1 MAILPTGWSDTTQY
15 TTPPAQQ
22 ALEAI
27 LSADIGAEL
36 DSVELDGRVHRF
48 KVRGDKA
55 RQKSGWY
62 KFYGDRLPAGAFG
75 SWRGDIC
82 IKWHARGEQL
92 LTDADRE
99 EIEATQAR
107 ILYEREQEAKRQHE
121 AAAQS
126 AAHIWQTTADAA
138 ADHPYLTRKGVKSH
152 GLHQTADGRLV
163 MPIYVGDRLTSL
175 QYIDGDGGKCF
186 HAGGEVAAGY
196 YMIPATQRESRT
208 LYICEGYATG
218 ASIAEA
224 TGAAVVVALNAGN
237 LLKVAPWIRTQLPD
251 GDLVIVAD
259 NDANGV
265 GQKKAHEAAALSGAR
280 VIVPPEE
287 GDATDY
293 AQRGRDLAALLT
305 QRRPWL
311 IKGRDFYKKPDPIK
325 WLIKGW
331 VQANAMMMCFGESGA
346 GKTFFVLDLA
356 LTIASGMTDWHGH
369 RGKPGPV
376 GYLAGEGHYGLKAR
390 IAAWVHERGRVVD
403 DIYVSESACD
413 LNTDEGYNKG
423 VREINDYEARPVL
436 IVVDTLNRFLLGDE
450 NKADDARSLID
461 ACGKLMQ
468 QYRCSVLIVHHTGV
482 SPDAR
487 TRARGSSAFKGA
499 MDVELLVEA
508 VAGGAIK
515 VTQTKSK
522 DAEVPKPLCFDKVQV
537 TVPGWYDDDGD
548 PVTSVVLVPAVAVKA
563 EGETKRG
570 KAAQRGMDAYEQAA
584 RTKGHLVGDMFGG
597 VDLEDWRD
605 AFEALGEAG
614 ETADSMR
621 GLFSRAKRQ
630 LLDSGELVAKNMRF
644 YPGGDLAELRE
655 RWYINDLQKVN
666 KG

>member
-1 MAILPTGWSDTTQY
+1 M
-15 TTPPAQQ
+15 
-22 ALEAI
+22 
-27 LSADIGAEL
+27 
-36 DSVELDGRVHRF
+36 ELDGHVHRF

-62 KFYGDRLPAGAFG
+62 KFYSDRLPAGAFG

-138 ADHPYLTRKGVKSH
+138 ANHPYLTRKGVKSH

-196 YMIPATQRESRT
+196 YMIPAAQRESRT

-218 ASIAEA
+218 ASVAEA

-237 LLKVAPWIRTQLPD
+237 LLKVAPWVRQQLPD

-265 GQKKAHEAAALSGAR
+265 GQEKAHEAAALSGAR

-287 GDATDY
+287 GDANDY

-346 GKTFFVLDLA
+346 GKTFFVLDMA

-369 RGKPGPV
+369 RVKPGPV
-376 GYLAGEGHYGLKAR
+376 VYLAGEGHYGLKAR
-390 IAAWVHERGRVVD
+390 IAAWVHERGRDVD

-413 LNTDEGYNKG
+413 LNTDEGYSKV
-423 VREINDYEARPVL
+423 VREINDYKAQPVL

-522 DAEVPKPLCFDKVQV
+522 DAEAPPPLCFDKVQT

-548 PVTSVVLVPAVAVKA
+548 PVTSVVLEPAEAVKA
-563 EGETKRG
+563 EGKAKRG
-570 KAAQRGMDAYEQAA
+570 KAAQRGIDAYEQAA

-597 VDLEDWRD
+597 VDPEDWRD
-605 AFEALGEAG
+605 AFEALGPED
-614 ETADSMR
+614 ETRDAKRS
-621 GLFSRAKRQ
+621 LFSRAKKQ
-630 LLDSGELVAKNMRF
+630 LLESGEIVAKNMRL

>member
-1 MAILPTGWSDTTQY
+1 M
-15 TTPPAQQ
+15 
-22 ALEAI
+22 
-27 LSADIGAEL
+27 
-36 DSVELDGRVHRF
+36 ELDGRVHRF
-48 KVRGDKA
+48 RVRGDKA
-55 RQKSGWY
+55 RQRSGWY
-62 KFYGDRLPAGAFG
+62 KLFGDRLPAGAFG

-82 IKWHARGEQL
+82 IKWHASGTQL

-99 EIEATQAR
+99 EIEAIQAR
-107 ILYEREQEAKRQHE
+107 VLYEREQEAKRQHA

-138 ADHPYLTRKGVKSH
+138 VDHPYLTRKGVKPH

-175 QYIDGDGGKCF
+175 QYIDGDGSKCF

-196 YMIPATQRESRT
+196 YMIPAAQRESRT

-224 TGAAVVVALNAGN
+224 TGAAVAVALNAGN

-259 NDANGV
+259 NDASGV
-265 GQKKAHEAAALSGAR
+265 GQEKAHEAAALSGAR

-287 GDATDY
+287 GDANDY

-331 VQANAMMMCFGESGA
+331 VQSNALMMCFGESGA

-369 RGKPGPV
+369 RVKPGPV
-376 GYLAGEGHYGLKAR
+376 VYLAGEGHYGLKAR
-390 IAAWVHERGRVVD
+390 IAAWVHERGRDVD

-413 LNTDEGYNKG
+413 LNTAEGYSRV

-522 DAEVPKPLCFDKVQV
+522 DAESPTPLCFDKIQT

-548 PVTSVVLVPAVAVKA
+548 PVTSVVLEPADL
-563 EGETKRG
+563 GERTEPKKRG
-570 KAAQRGMDAYEQAA
+570 KTAQRGMDAYEQAA
-584 RTKGHLVGDMFGG
+584 RTKGHINADGSFGG
-597 VDLEDWRD
+597 VDLDDWRE
-605 AFEALGEAG
+605 AFRVLGDED
-614 ETADSMR
+614 ETADAVRS
-621 GLFSRAKRQ
+621 LFSRAKKQ
-630 LLDSGELVAKNMRF
+630 LIESGEIRAQNLRF
-644 YPGGDLAELRE
+644 YLDGDLAEMRQKLLVTDLRG
-655 RWYINDLQKVN
+655 RN
-666 KG
+666 K

>member
-1 MAILPTGWSDTTQY
+1 M
-15 TTPPAQQ
+15 
-22 ALEAI
+22 
-27 LSADIGAEL
+27 
-36 DSVELDGRVHRF
+36 ELDGRIHRF

-62 KFYGDRLPAGAFG
+62 KLFGDRLPAGAFG
-75 SWRGDIC
+75 SWRGDVC

-99 EIEATQAR
+99 EIEAIQAR
-107 ILYEREQEAKRQHE
+107 VLYEREQEAKRQHA

-175 QYIDGDGGKCF
+175 QYIDGDGSKCF

-196 YMIPATQRESRT
+196 YMIPAAQRESRT

-237 LLKVAPWIRTQLPD
+237 LLKVAPWVRQQLPD

-265 GQKKAHEAAALSGAR
+265 GQEKAHEAAALSGAR

-287 GDATDY
+287 GDANDY

-305 QRRPWL
+305 QRQPWL

-331 VQANAMMMCFGESGA
+331 VQANALMMCFGESGA

-369 RGKPGPV
+369 RVKPGPV
-376 GYLAGEGHYGLKAR
+376 VYLAGEGHYGLKAR
-390 IAAWVHERGRVVD
+390 IAAWVHERGRDVD

-413 LNTDEGYNKG
+413 LNTDEGYSKV

-450 NKADDARSLID
+450 NKADDARSMID
-461 ACGKLMQ
+461 RCGRLMQ
-468 QYRCSVLIVHHTGV
+468 EFGCSVLIVHHTGV

-522 DAEVPKPLCFDKVQV
+522 DAEVPPPLCFDKVQT

-548 PVTSVVLVPAVAVKA
+548 PVTSVVLEPAEAVKA

-605 AFEALGEAG
+605 AFEALGPED
-614 ETADSMR
+614 ETCDAKRS
-621 GLFSRAKRQ
+621 LFSRAKKQ
-630 LLDSGELVAKNMRF
+630 LLESGEIVAKNMRF
-644 YPGGDLAELRE
+644 YPGGNLAELRE

>member
-1 MAILPTGWSDTTQY
+1 
-15 TTPPAQQ
+15 
-22 ALEAI
+22 
-27 LSADIGAEL
+27 
-36 DSVELDGRVHRF
+36 VELDGRVHRF
-48 KVRGDKA
+48 RVRGDKA

-62 KFYGDRLPAGAFG
+62 KIFGDRLPAGAFG
-75 SWRGDIC
+75 NWRGDVC
-82 IKWHARGEQL
+82 IKWHARGTQL

-99 EIEATQAR
+99 EIEAIQAR
-107 ILYEREQEAKRQHE
+107 VLYEREQEAKRQHA

-138 ADHPYLTRKGVKSH
+138 ADHPYLTRKGVKPH
-152 GLHQTADGRLV
+152 GLHQTNDGRLV

-224 TGAAVVVALNAGN
+224 TGAAVAVALNAGN

-265 GQKKAHEAAALSGAR
+265 GQEKAHEAAALSGAR

-287 GDATDY
+287 GDANDY

-331 VQANAMMMCFGESGA
+331 VQSNALMMCFGESGA

-369 RGKPGPV
+369 RVKPGPV
-376 GYLAGEGHYGLKAR
+376 VYLAGEGHYGLKAR
-390 IAAWVHERGRVVD
+390 IAAWVHERGRDVD

-413 LNTDEGYNKG
+413 LNTDEGYSKV

-450 NKADDARSLID
+450 NKADDARSMID
-461 ACGKLMQ
+461 RCGRLMQ
-468 QYRCSVLIVHHTGV
+468 EFGCSVLIVHHTGV

-522 DAEVPKPLCFDKVQV
+522 DAEVPPPLCFDKVQT

-548 PVTSVVLVPAVAVKA
+548 PVTSVVLEPAEAVKA

-605 AFEALGEAG
+605 AFEALGPED
-614 ETADSMR
+614 ETRDAKRS
-621 GLFSRAKRQ
+621 LFSRAKKQ
-630 LLDSGELVAKNMRF
+630 LLESREIVAKNMRF
-644 YPGGDLAELRE
+644 YPGGNLAELRE

>member
-1 MAILPTGWSDTTQY
+1 M
-15 TTPPAQQ
+15 
-22 ALEAI
+22 
-27 LSADIGAEL
+27 
-36 DSVELDGRVHRF
+36 ELDGRVHRF

-62 KFYGDRLPAGAFG
+62 KLFGDRLPAGAFG
-75 SWRGDIC
+75 SWRGDVC
-82 IKWHARGEQL
+82 IKWHARGTQL

-99 EIEATQAR
+99 EIEAIQAR
-107 ILYEREQEAKRQHE
+107 VLYEREQEAKRQHA

-126 AAHIWQTTADAA
+126 AAHIWQTTSEAA
-138 ADHPYLTRKGVKSH
+138 AAHPYLTRKGVKPH

-196 YMIPATQRESRT
+196 YMIPAAQSESRT

-265 GQKKAHEAAALSGAR
+265 GQEKAHEAAALSGAR

-287 GDATDY
+287 GDANDY

-311 IKGRDFYKKPDPIK
+311 IRGKDFYSKPQPLK
-325 WLIKGW
+325 WLIKNW
-331 VQANAMMMCFGESGA
+331 LQADALMMSFGASGT
-346 GKTFFVLDLA
+346 GKTFFVLDMA
-356 LTIASGMTDWHGH
+356 LTIAARLPSWHGH
-369 RGKPGPV
+369 RVKGGPV
-376 GYLAGEGHYGLKAR
+376 VYLAGEGHYGLKAR
-390 IAAWVHERGRVVD
+390 VAAWVHEHGTEVD
-403 DIYVSESACD
+403 DIFVSTSACD
-413 LNTDEGYNKG
+413 LNTDEGYSKV
-423 VREINDYEARPVL
+423 VREVRNYDTQPVL

-450 NKADDARSLID
+450 NKADDARSMID
-461 ACGKLMQ
+461 RCGRLMQ
-468 QYRCSVLIVHHTGV
+468 EFGCSVLIVHHTGV
-482 SPDAR
+482 NSDNKD
-487 TRARGSSAFKGA
+487 RARGSSAWRGA
-499 MDVELLVEA
+499 MDIEIKVETS
-508 VAGGAIK
+508 AGGQLL

-548 PVTSVVLVPAVAVKA
+548 PVTSVVLEAAEEIKA

-584 RTKGHLVGDMFGG
+584 RTKGHFVGDDFAG
-597 VDLEDWRD
+597 VDLDDWREVFEELGPEDETRD
-605 AFEALGEAG
+605 AKR
-614 ETADSMR
+614 S
-621 GLFSRAKRQ
+621 LFSRAKKQ
-630 LLDSGELVAKNMRF
+630 LLESGEIVAKNMRF
-644 YPGGDLAELRE
+644 YPGGDLVELRE

>member
-1 MAILPTGWSDTTQY
+1 M
-15 TTPPAQQ
+15 
-22 ALEAI
+22 
-27 LSADIGAEL
+27 
-36 DSVELDGRVHRF
+36 ELDGRVHRF

-62 KFYGDRLPAGAFG
+62 KLFGDRLPAGAFG

-82 IKWHARGEQL
+82 IKWHANGTQL

-99 EIEATQAR
+99 EIEAIQAR
-107 ILYEREQEAKRQHE
+107 VLYEREQEAKRQHA

-126 AAHIWQTTADAA
+126 AAHIWQTTTDAA
-138 ADHPYLTRKGVKSH
+138 ADHPYLMRKGVKPH

-175 QYIDGDGGKCF
+175 QYIDGDGSKCF

-196 YMIPATQRESRT
+196 YMIPAAQRESRT

-259 NDANGV
+259 NDASGV
-265 GQKKAHEAAALSGAR
+265 GQAKAHEAAALSGAR

-287 GDATDY
+287 GDANDY

-311 IKGRDFYKKPDPIK
+311 IKGRDFYKTPDPIK

-369 RGKPGPV
+369 RVKPGPV
-376 GYLAGEGHYGLKAR
+376 VYLAGEGHYGLKAR
-390 IAAWVHERGRVVD
+390 IAAWVHERGRDVD

-413 LNTDEGYNKG
+413 LNTAEGYSRV

-522 DAEVPKPLCFDKVQV
+522 DTEAPPPLCFDKMQT

-548 PVTSVVLVPAVAVKA
+548 PVTSVVLEPADL
-563 EGETKRG
+563 GEKTEPKKRS

-584 RTKGHLVGDMFGG
+584 RTKGHINADGSFGG
-597 VDLEDWRD
+597 VDLDDWRE
-605 AFEALGEAG
+605 AFRDLGDED
-614 ETADSMR
+614 ETADAVRS
-621 GLFSRAKRQ
+621 LFSRAKKQ
-630 LLDSGELVAKNMRF
+630 LIESGEIRAQNLRF
-644 YPGGDLAELRE
+644 YLDGDLAEMRQKLLITDLRG
-655 RWYINDLQKVN
+655 RN
-666 KG
+666 KQ

>member
-1 MAILPTGWSDTTQY
+1 M
-15 TTPPAQQ
+15 
-22 ALEAI
+22 
-27 LSADIGAEL
+27 
-36 DSVELDGRVHRF
+36 HRF

-62 KFYGDRLPAGAFG
+62 KLFGDRLPAGAFG
-75 SWRGDIC
+75 CWRGDVC
-82 IKWHARGEQL
+82 IKWHARGTQL

-99 EIEATQAR
+99 EIEAIQAR
-107 ILYEREQEAKRQHE
+107 VLYEREQEAKRQHA

-126 AAHIWQTTADAA
+126 AAHIWQTTTDAA
-138 ADHPYLTRKGVKSH
+138 ADHPYLMRKGVQSH

-175 QYIDGDGGKCF
+175 QYIDGDGTKCF

-196 YMIPATQRESRT
+196 YMISAAQRESRT

-237 LLKVAPWIRTQLPD
+237 LLKVAPWIRTQLPN

-265 GQKKAHEAAALSGAR
+265 GQEKAHEAAALSGAR

-287 GDATDY
+287 GDANDY

-369 RGKPGPV
+369 RVKPGPV
-376 GYLAGEGHYGLKAR
+376 VYLAGEGHYGLKAR
-390 IAAWVHERGRVVD
+390 IAAWVHERGRDVD

-413 LNTDEGYNKG
+413 LNTAEGYNRV

-522 DAEVPKPLCFDKVQV
+522 DAESPTPLCFDKVQT

-548 PVTSVVLVPAVAVKA
+548 PVTSVVLEPADL
-563 EGETKRG
+563 GERTEPKKRS

-584 RTKGHLVGDMFGG
+584 RTKGHINADGSFGG
-597 VDLEDWRD
+597 VDLDDWRE
-605 AFEALGEAG
+605 AFRDLGDED
-614 ETADSMR
+614 ETAKVMR
-621 GLFSRAKRQ
+621 TLFSRAKKQ
-630 LLDSGELVAKNMRF
+630 LIENGEIRAENLRF
-644 YPGGDLAELRE
+644 YLAGDLAEMRQNLFITDLRA
-655 RWYINDLQKVN
+655 RKDT
-666 KG
+666 

>member
-1 MAILPTGWSDTTQY
+1 M
-15 TTPPAQQ
+15 TPPAQQ

-48 KVRGDKA
+48 RVRGDKA

-62 KFYGDRLPAGAFG
+62 KLFGDRLPAGAFG
-75 SWRGDIC
+75 SWRGDVC
-82 IKWHARGEQL
+82 IKWHAHGTQL

-99 EIEATQAR
+99 EIEAIQAR
-107 ILYEREQEAKRQHE
+107 VLYEREQEAKRQHA

-138 ADHPYLTRKGVKSH
+138 ADHPYLTRKGVKPH

-175 QYIDGDGGKCF
+175 QYIDGDGTKCF

-196 YMIPATQRESRT
+196 YMIPAAQHESRT

-265 GQKKAHEAAALSGAR
+265 GQEKAHEAAALSGAR

-287 GDATDY
+287 GDANDY

-331 VQANAMMMCFGESGA
+331 VQSNAMMMCFGESGA

-369 RGKPGPV
+369 RVKPGPV
-376 GYLAGEGHYGLKAR
+376 VYLAGEGHYGLKAR
-390 IAAWVHERGRVVD
+390 IAAWVHERGRDVD

-413 LNTDEGYNKG
+413 LNTAEGYSRV

-522 DAEVPKPLCFDKVQV
+522 DAEAPPPLCFDKVQT

-548 PVTSVVLVPAVAVKA
+548 PVTSVVLEPADL
-563 EGETKRG
+563 GERTEPKKRS

-584 RTKGHLVGDMFGG
+584 RTKGHINADGSFGG
-597 VDLEDWRD
+597 VDLDDWREV
-605 AFEALGEAG
+605 FRALGDED
-614 ETADSMR
+614 ETANTMR
-621 GLFSRAKRQ
+621 TLFSRAKKQ
-630 LLDSGELVAKNMRF
+630 LLNDGEIRVENFRF
-644 YPGGDLAELRE
+644 YPAGDLAEMRQNLFATDLRA
-655 RWYINDLQKVN
+655 RKDT
-666 KG
+666 